1 MNPLAYLD
9 KWFTAC
15 ISDRRSSGTS
25 RPRWP
30 PSASRMGSL
39 PEVVDVVR
47 IATFLF
53 IELLE
58 TES

>member
-1 MNPLAYLD
+1 MATQCFAD
-9 KWFTAC
+9 
-15 ISDRRSSGTS
+15 
-25 RPRWP
+25 
-30 PSASRMGSL
+30 GSL

-53 IELLE
+53 IELLK